1 MNKDL
6 CIPQTLLYSSP
17 NLIVIVAQNYV
28 YFGEA
33 VLLSAPSLTDRVTTP
48 TRDGRR
54 RCRWPRLRHA
64 VRLTALARSRR
75 HRGNLLLRTAVITH
89 STPQ

>member
-48 TRDGRR
+48 TRYGRH
-54 RCRWPRLRHA
+54 RCRWPRLCHA
-64 VRLTALARSRR
+64 VRLTALARS
-75 HRGNLLLRTAVITH
+75 
-89 STPQ
+89 